1 MYKNEL
7 LSIAIE
13 AAKELEDK
21 DDFSIVVVSMPCW
34 ELFDDQ
40 SEEYKS
46 LTLGEEPRIG
56 IEASIYFG
64 WGKWLR
70 EKDAF
75 IGMSSFGASGP
86 AEELYDYF
94 KINKA
99 ELVKKSKNMLK

>member
-1 MYKNEL
+1 
-7 LSIAIE
+7 
-13 AAKELEDK
+13 
-21 DDFSIVVVSMPCW
+21 MPCW

-40 SEEYKS
+40 LEDYKS
-46 LTLGEEPRIG
+46 FILGEKPRIG
-56 IEASIYFG
+56 IEASVYFG

-94 KINKA
+94 KINKV
-99 ELVKKSKNMLK
+99 ELVEKSRNMLK